1 MAKKDYYETLGLDKN
16 ASPDDIKSAY
26 RKLAKK
32 YHPDLNKDNPEAA
45 EKFKEVN
52 EAYETLSDPQK
63 KANYDQFGSA
73 EGFAGGGQG
82 FGGFGGAGFGGF
94 EDIFSNLFSGFG
106 GAGASRTTALSGDD
120 VQVKMTLSFKEAVFG
135 CKKDINITR
144 IENCEHCHATGAKD
158 GTKLHTCSTCN
169 GTGTVRYT
177 ENTMLGR
184 MIREGICKSCNGT
197 GKIVDE
203 KCEHCNGNGYNK
215 VNSTISVNV
224 PAGIDDGQVL
234 TMRGAGNAGIRGGAS
249 GDLHIIVTVL
259 PHPVLDRDGFDL
271 NLKLYVPFT
280 TLLLGG
286 EVEVPLT
293 DGYTM
298 LKIPELTQSN
308 TVFKLKGKGIKHL
321 NSNTYGNIIVT
332 VIAETPKNLS
342 KEEKAAL
349 QKISQ
354 TQSIN
359 NYSRYKTYLKDIQ
372 NI

>member
-1 MAKKDYYETLGLDKN
+1 MAKKDYYETLGVDKN
-16 ASPDDIKSAY
+16 ATPDDIKNAY

-63 KANYDQFGSA
+63 KSNYDQFGSA
-73 EGFAGGGQG
+73 EGFSGA
-82 FGGFGGAGFGGF
+82 GFGGAGGGFGGFGGF

-106 GAGASRTTALSGDD
+106 GARTNAQVRGEDI
-120 VQVKMTLSFKEAVFG
+120 QVKMTLNFTEAVFG
-135 CKKDINITR
+135 CKKDITVPR
-144 IENCEHCHATGAKD
+144 VENCDHCHGTGAKD
-158 GTKLHTCSTCN
+158 GSKYHTCSACN
-169 GTGTVRYT
+169 GTGVVRYT

-184 MIREGICKSCNGT
+184 MIREGICKTCNGT
-197 GKIVDE
+197 GKIIDE
-203 KCEHCNGNGYNK
+203 KCEYCNGNGYNRA
-215 VNSTISVNV
+215 NSRISVSV

-234 TMRGAGNAGIRGGAS
+234 TMRGAGNAGVRGGAS

-259 PHPVLDRDGFDL
+259 PHPVLERDGFDL
-271 NLKLYVPFT
+271 KLKLYVPFT

-286 EVEVPLT
+286 EVQVPLT
-293 DGYTM
+293 DGFTM

-321 NSNTYGNIIVT
+321 NSNTYGSIEVT
-332 VIAETPKNLS
+332 VVGETPKLLS
-342 KEEKAAL
+342 KEEKAAIS
-349 QKISQ
+349 KIKE

-359 NYSRYKTYLKDIQ
+359 NYSRYKSYLKDIQ